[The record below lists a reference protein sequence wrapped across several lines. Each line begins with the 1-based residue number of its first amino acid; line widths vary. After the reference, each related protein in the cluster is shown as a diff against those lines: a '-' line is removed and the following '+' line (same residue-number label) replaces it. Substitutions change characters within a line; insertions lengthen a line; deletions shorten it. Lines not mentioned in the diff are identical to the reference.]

1 MNFSISTSA
10 IKDVRNSYDNR
21 NMSILEQKEWIYTVD
36 TETMDEVKALWRVM
50 NGTST
55 LFNAFWKIVKHSQKL
70 NIKF

>member
-36 TETMDEVKALWRVM
+36 PETMDEVKALWRVM

-55 LFNAFWKIVKHSQKL
+55 LFNAFWKIVKHSKKL